1 MEICFLV
8 YILKINEREF
18 GNRRYNMEIIGAVMW
33 PCFFV
38 SFFGIWAT
46 VTIWAML
53 WLLLAG
59 RIDDDP
65 TRRPGF
71 SLNTTLRKRGG
82 RERIP

>member
-1 MEICFLV
+1 MEL
-8 YILKINEREF
+8 
-18 GNRRYNMEIIGAVMW
+18 IGAVIW

-71 SLNTTLRKRGG
+71 SVNIALRNRGG
-82 RERIP
+82 RRRIS